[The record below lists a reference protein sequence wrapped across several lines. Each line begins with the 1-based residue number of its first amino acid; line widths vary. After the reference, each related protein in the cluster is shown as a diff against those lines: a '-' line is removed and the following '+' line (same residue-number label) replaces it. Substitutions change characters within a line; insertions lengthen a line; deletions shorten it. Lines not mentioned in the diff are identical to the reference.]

1 MSLQFSTPAG
11 AGHMKALLAT
21 VAAAAAVLAPAC
33 AQSQAEAPSTS
44 AAFAG
49 MTGSWRAMTEYF
61 TTAAEEGSDSLY
73 AFRPVEGVR
82 SFGEL
87 VGHVAGAQYMFCAM
101 ALGEEVPP
109 EGAVEESMKSKA
121 DLVAALKA
129 STEYCN
135 RAYALTDD
143 QLTAPVTIFGQE
155 NTRMGALVMNSNH
168 NAEHYGNMVVY
179 LRLNGI
185 VPPSSRGG
193 M

>member
-1 MSLQFSTPAG
+1 MYRSFMMTIA
-11 AGHMKALLAT
+11 AT
-21 VAAAAAVLAPAC
+21 AAAAALQ
-33 AQSQAEAPSTS
+33 AQTLVPEMKAGYEGTKNKLVRMAEKMP
-44 AAFAG
+44 
-49 MTGSWRAMTEYF
+49 
-61 TTAAEEGSDSLY
+61 EEHYSFK
-73 AFRPVEGVR
+73 ATPEIR

-101 ALGEEVPP
+101 ALGEEVLP

>member
-1 MSLQFSTPAG
+1 MR
-11 AGHMKALLAT
+11 ALLASVT
-21 VAAAAAVLAPAC
+21 AAAVLLAPAC
-33 AQSQAEAPSTS
+33 AQSQAAAPTTS

-49 MTGSWRAMTEYF
+49 MAGSWKFLTGHF

-73 AFRPVEGVR
+73 AFRPADGVR

-101 ALGEEVPP
+101 ALGEEVPD
-109 EGAVEESMKSKA
+109 EGAVEASAASKA

-155 NTRMGALVMNSNH
+155 NTRMGALVMNTTH

-185 VPPSSRGG
+185 VPPSSR
-193 M
+193 

>member
-1 MSLQFSTPAG
+1 
-11 AGHMKALLAT
+11 MKALLT
-21 VAAAAAVLAPAC
+21 SAAAAAILMVPAC
-33 AQSQAEAPSTS
+33 AQSQAAAPSTS

-49 MTGSWRAMTEYF
+49 MTGAWRSMTSYF

-73 AFRPVEGVR
+73 AFRPVDGVR

-101 ALGEEVPP
+101 ALGEEVPS
-109 EGAVEESMKSKA
+109 EGAVEESAKSKA
-121 DLVAALKA
+121 ELVAALKA

-135 RAYALTDD
+135 RAYALTDG

-155 NTRMGALVMNSNH
+155 STRMGALVMNSNH
-168 NAEHYGNMVVY
+168 NAEHYGNLVVY

-185 VPPSSRGG
+185 VPPSSRRG

>member
-1 MSLQFSTPAG
+1 MRAI
-11 AGHMKALLAT
+11 LASMT
-21 VAAAAAVLAPAC
+21 AAAVLVAPAC
-33 AQSQAEAPSTS
+33 AQSQAAAPTTS
-44 AAFAG
+44 PAFAASTALWKA
-49 MTGSWRAMTEYF
+49 MTGHF